1 MAENVSIMYRLL
13 KYGLFTVTL
22 FLLASCQEV
31 AEPSPTPLLTP
42 APRVVDWRQGEQI
55 AILSNTR
62 VEIGALAI
70 GCGNFERDAAG
81 RKATLW
87 IAAPDPYENRVVR
100 VHEGDA
106 FQVQGHTIRVD
117 AIDSDAVVLT
127 VISPVPLP
135 TPDPRF
141 EREERTHFLL
151 PGEDDRLKKQPIK
164 LDERYILFLLERPR
178 VGEYVDCHNQRV
190 RGYMARMQVR
200 EASSGQVVKEMTGHA
215 CTEFQLDS
223 GTYVR
228 IFYLDEYNIYFGVLR
243 SNGDSV

>member
-1 MAENVSIMYRLL
+1 MKKYLFILL
-13 KYGLFTVTL
+13 IL
-22 FLLASCQEV
+22 FLTSCQKV
-31 AEPSPTPLLTP
+31 AEPIPTPLLTP
-42 APRVVDWRQGEQI
+42 APPLVDWRQGEQI
-55 AILSNTR
+55 VILSNTR

-117 AIDSDAVVLT
+117 AVDSDAVALT

-164 LDERYILFLLERPR
+164 LDERYNLFLLERPR

-190 RGYMARMQVR
+190 RGYVAQMQVR

-243 SNGDSV
+243 TKSDPV